1 MLQDSLFETQRRT
14 KTRKPI
20 TVVVSVIAHIVSVA
34 VLVLIP
40 LLQTQA
46 LTIAPVDVS
55 LLLPRVE
62 KPQAVPVFSAQPQV
76 QRHSQA
82 DSSVPV
88 FTAPQSVPA
97 QIVYVDE
104 PPKPDFGFFPITG
117 VGSRE
122 PGFSNGAMEVGGPVI
137 EPPSPPP
144 PSPPPPIG
152 NARLYRTGGDVQAAK
167 LIYEVKPVYP
177 PIARI
182 TRTQGVVVLEAVI
195 NKQGTID
202 TLRVLSGH
210 PVLAQA
216 ALDAVKLWKYRPT
229 ILNGDPTD
237 VLTTVTVTFI
247 LQ

>member
-1 MLQDSLFETQRRT
+1 
-14 KTRKPI
+14 
-20 TVVVSVIAHIVSVA
+20 
-34 VLVLIP
+34 
-40 LLQTQA
+40 
-46 LTIAPVDVS
+46 
-55 LLLPRVE
+55 
-62 KPQAVPVFSAQPQV
+62 
-76 QRHSQA
+76 
-82 DSSVPV
+82 
-88 FTAPQSVPA
+88 
-97 QIVYVDE
+97 VYVDE

-144 PSPPPPIG
+144 PSPPPIG

-177 PIARI
+177 TIARI

-216 ALDAVKLWKYRPT
+216 ALDAVKQWKYRPT

>member
-1 MLQDSLFETQRRT
+1 MLEDSLFETQRRA

-20 TVVVSVIAHIVSVA
+20 TVVVSVIAHVVSVA

-55 LLLPRVE
+55 LLLPRLE
-62 KPQAVPVFSAQPQV
+62 KPQAVPVFSAQSRVP
-76 QRHSQA
+76 RHSQA
-82 DSSVPV
+82 DSTVPL

-104 PPKPDFGFFPITG
+104 PPKPDFGFLSMTG
-117 VGSRE
+117 VGSRG
-122 PGFSNGAMEVGGPVI
+122 PGFSTGAMELGGPVI

-144 PSPPPPIG
+144 PSPPPPIV
-152 NARLYRTGGDVQAAK
+152 NARLYRTGGDVQAAN

-177 PIARI
+177 PVARI
-182 TRTQGVVVLEAVI
+182 TRTQGRVVLEAVI
-195 NKQGTID
+195 SKQGTID

-216 ALDAVKLWKYRPT
+216 ALDAVKQWKYRPT
-229 ILNGDPTD
+229 ILNGDPIEA
-237 VLTTVTVTFI
+237 LTTVTVTFT

>member
-1 MLQDSLFETQRRT
+1 MLEDSLFETQRRA

-20 TVVVSVIAHIVSVA
+20 TVVVSVIAHVVSVA

-46 LTIAPVDVS
+46 LTIAPVDVILS
-55 LLLPRVE
+55 LPRLE
-62 KPQAVPVFSAQPQV
+62 KPQAVPVFSAQSQV

-82 DSSVPV
+82 DSSVPL
-88 FTAPQSVPA
+88 FTAPQSVPS

-104 PPKPDFGFFPITG
+104 PPKPDFGFFSMTG
-117 VGSRE
+117 VNSRA
-122 PGFSNGAMEVGGPVI
+122 PGFSTGGMELGGPVI

-144 PSPPPPIG
+144 PSPPPPIV
-152 NARLYRTGGDVQAAK
+152 NARLYRTGGDVQAAN

-177 PIARI
+177 PVARI
-182 TRTQGVVVLEAVI
+182 TRTQGRVVLEAVI
-195 NKQGTID
+195 SKQGTIE

-216 ALDAVKLWKYRPT
+216 ALDAVKQWKYRPT
-229 ILNGDPTD
+229 ILNGDPIE
-237 VLTTVTVTFI
+237 VLTTVTVTFT